1 MSTPSKVLFGKSWM
15 LFPCWRMEW
24 LNCLRALSTNYMNCM
39 YMDCI
44 WTVLKLY
51 MDCTWTILDYF
62 CTVHVQVKIYAQWK
76 TIWLLFFKKNPLT
89 HQFLEISLNFLFCC
103 SFSKTARHI
112 LNFHCCLYSS
122 TFWILCILYKLYCA
136 ICESTVNLFICYIY
150 HLFLK
155 DKAQQHNSQH
165 NTAITRCHDVM
176 MAWYC
181 MNRPYILVKQARM
194 IKAATT
200 I

>member
-1 MSTPSKVLFGKSWM
+1 MRKNSVALAVAIMKTVVVYFNVHAVQSIIWKIM
-15 LFPCWRMEW
+15 D
-24 LNCLRALSTNYMNCM
+24 ALSVLKNGMIELSTGTLYKLYEL

-76 TIWLLFFKKNPLT
+76 KNWLLFFKKNPLT

-103 SFSKTARHI
+103 SFSKIARHI

-122 TFWILCILYKLYCA
+122 TFWILCIMYKLYCA
-136 ICESTVNLFICYIY
+136 ICESTVNLFVTYIIY
-150 HLFLK
+150 F
-155 DKAQQHNSQH
+155 
-165 NTAITRCHDVM
+165 
-176 MAWYC
+176 
-181 MNRPYILVKQARM
+181 
-194 IKAATT
+194 
-200 I
+200 